1 MFNFEASFFFKKK
14 KWCICCSAMFGYGWL
29 LCTFFPSLPDRRAIK
44 DKPIIHD
51 SPSRDLGP
59 YKIHVRPNA
68 SFDKSLFSQA
78 AIGSVGFRLDHSP
91 PRKVIRI
98 RYFELHS
105 SSNLLSSKI
114 ITKVEIYKLS
124 GRSIGEI
131 FYINTL

>member
-1 MFNFEASFFFKKK
+1 
-14 KWCICCSAMFGYGWL
+14 MFGYGWL

-78 AIGSVGFRLDHSP
+78 AIGSVFFFLLVLITAIGSVGFRLDHSP

-105 SSNLLSSKI
+105 SSNLLSSQI